1 MRAAGEP
8 RINAAEIFSH
18 IHVRV
23 VDLMAGTAGELLLH
37 PECEPWVA
45 RSDIRQAR
53 ALASLFCSSEASIT
67 AYLEFGRE
75 EARALFGRHRRRCW
89 RSPKR

>member
-75 EARALFGRHRRRCW
+75 EARALIGRHRRRCW